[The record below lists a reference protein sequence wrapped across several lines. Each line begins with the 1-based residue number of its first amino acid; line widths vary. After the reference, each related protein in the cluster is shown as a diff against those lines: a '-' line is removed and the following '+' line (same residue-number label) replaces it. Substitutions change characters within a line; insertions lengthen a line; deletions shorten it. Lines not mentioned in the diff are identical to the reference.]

1 MTDVKKAILLQMI
14 GGTSLHLHDGVKMR
28 GDINILLMGD
38 PGIAKSQILKSMT
51 RIFPRSI

>member
-1 MTDVKKAILLQMI
+1 MVDVKKAILLQMI
-14 GGTSLHLHDGVKMR
+14 GGTSLHLSDGVKMR
-28 GDINILLMGD
+28 GDLNILLMGD